1 MDKTNCTIDDCK
13 LFINHDGKCKTEY
26 DFWINKE
33 KLREKFKK
41 EVIKVAIIAEILKQ
55 ISSANAIEKLI
66 YYLDNEFIELLK
78 DDISDVIKINISNWK
93 LKLIMKLQEK
103 IQNGDFE

>member
-41 EVIKVAIIAEILKQ
+41 EIINEYK
-55 ISSANAIEKLI
+55 EKLI
-66 YYLDNEFIELLK
+66 KYLENKIENDGYRSASNDSIYYSLIK
-78 DDISDVIKINISNWK
+78 KINN
-93 LKLIMKLQEK
+93 QEF
-103 IQNGDFE
+103 D

>member
-1 MDKTNCTIDDCK
+1 MDKEKPFSCK
-13 LFINHDGKCKTEY
+13 DQKNINEY
-26 DFWINKE
+26 NKKLSKAITKEHLNNIE
-33 KLREKFKK
+33 KLRENFKK
-41 EVIKVAIIAEILKQ
+41 EVITQYKE
-55 ISSANAIEKLI
+55 NLI
-66 YYLDNEFIELLK
+66 NYLENEFMELLK

>member
-41 EVIKVAIIAEILKQ
+41 EVINRYK
-55 ISSANAIEKLI
+55 EKLI

-78 DDISDVIKINISNWK
+78 DDISDVIKIIISNWK